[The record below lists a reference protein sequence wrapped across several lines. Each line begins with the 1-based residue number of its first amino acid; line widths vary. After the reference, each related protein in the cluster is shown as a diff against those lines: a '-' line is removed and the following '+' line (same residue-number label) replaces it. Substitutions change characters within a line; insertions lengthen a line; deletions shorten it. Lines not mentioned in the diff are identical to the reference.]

1 MNKNI
6 ETALAE
12 LEAEETQQKQ
22 TITFEVD
29 DGFVKNLPQILSNI
43 SDVKEFIEQQTE
55 TDRNLVLQTSE
66 DFERARKR
74 CADLNKIAQQMDEER
89 KRVKREY
96 NRPYELFD
104 KALKETIAVITT
116 AKDNLWGQVTA
127 AENAVR
133 ERKEQEY
140 KDYYEEHAGVTGKFR
155 TWEQIFNKSWTNK
168 GYTPEKVKKEID
180 GIIEGIQSDIDTIG
194 KLKSKHTTE
203 LYAYYKSGY
212 SLKDVIDRDRPLDET
227 DETLKGVKALV
238 DEQREQTVTVDFRVT
253 CTKAQMKGL
262 KDYLD
267 DNNIKYGRVPKE

>member
-1 MNKNI
+1 M
-6 ETALAE
+6 
-12 LEAEETQQKQ
+12 
-22 TITFEVD
+22 
-29 DGFVKNLPQILSNI
+29 PQILSNI
-43 SDVKEFIEQQTE
+43 NDVREFIAQQTE